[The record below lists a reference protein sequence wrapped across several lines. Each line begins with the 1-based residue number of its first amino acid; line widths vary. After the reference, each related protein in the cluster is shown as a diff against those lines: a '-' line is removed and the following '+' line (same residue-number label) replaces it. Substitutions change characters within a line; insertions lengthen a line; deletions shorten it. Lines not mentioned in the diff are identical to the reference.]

1 MSHDAEPAKAK
12 PTRTVWVGRV
22 LSGLCVAFLLLVSGS
37 PKLFMPEVAL
47 PSMEHLGWPGKHLL
61 TLGVLECTGALLY
74 AVPRTAMLGAIV
86 LTGMLGGAVAAHL
99 RVGDPLL
106 SHTLFPVILGA
117 MMWGGLWL
125 RDERVRRLMPWA
137 TRN

>member
-1 MSHDAEPAKAK
+1 MPHDAELAKVK
-12 PTRTVWVGRV
+12 PTRTVWIGRV
-22 LSGLCVAFLLLVSGS
+22 LSGLCVAFLLLVSGT
-37 PKLFMPEVAL
+37 PKLFKPEVAL

-61 TLGVLECTGALLY
+61 TLGVLECVGAVLY
-74 AVPRTAMLGAIV
+74 ALPGTAVLGAIV

-106 SHTLFPVILGA
+106 SHTLFPVFLGA
-117 MMWGGLWL
+117 IMWGGLWL

-137 TRN
+137 TRG